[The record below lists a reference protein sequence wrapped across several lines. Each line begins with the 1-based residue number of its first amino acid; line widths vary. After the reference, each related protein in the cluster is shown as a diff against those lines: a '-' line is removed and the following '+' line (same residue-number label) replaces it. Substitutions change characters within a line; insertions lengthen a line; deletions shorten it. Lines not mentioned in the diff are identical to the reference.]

1 MTCPSRMDKCM
12 RTWTKVN
19 DVKEVINSCSNEDIC
34 KTYED
39 AKCDGN
45 CAVGCCDTDLCNAGS
60 PVSFSV
66 FLMTVCSALGLVL
79 LK

>member
-1 MTCPSRMDKCM
+1 MTCPSGMDKCM
-12 RTWTKVN
+12 RTWAKVN
-19 DVKEVINSCSNEDIC
+19 DVTAVVNSCSNEATC
-34 KTYED
+34 KSNED
-39 AKCDGN
+39 AKCDGK
-45 CAVGCCDTDLCNAGS
+45 CAVGCCDTDLCNVGS